1 MLSLQSFVNAGP
13 CRSPGNRE
21 REKVLRSCT
30 AVAAA
35 TVVLALM
42 CPSIAFTQD
51 RPLQHDVN
59 LTLFDPDDFVSLN
72 ARPAS
77 QFTDMP
83 VQIASGAL
91 IGTVKTVDIAPDGS
105 AERVLVGLYAGG
117 SVWIVADALRYNRNA
132 RILLTNLKNTDL
144 SAHRK
149 SF

>member
-1 MLSLQSFVNAGP
+1 MLTLLSLVNAGSR
-13 CRSPGNRE
+13 RSRGTRE
-21 REKVLRSCT
+21 EDKVVLSCT

-35 TVVLALM
+35 AVVLTFA
-42 CPSIAFTQD
+42 CPSIAFAQD
-51 RPLQHDVN
+51 RSQQHDVD

-72 ARPAS
+72 ARS
-77 QFTDMP
+77 GDQFTDMP

-105 AERVLVGLYAGG
+105 AARVLVGLYAGG

-132 RILLTNLKNTDL
+132 RVLLTNLKNIDL
-144 SAHRK
+144 SAHRQ